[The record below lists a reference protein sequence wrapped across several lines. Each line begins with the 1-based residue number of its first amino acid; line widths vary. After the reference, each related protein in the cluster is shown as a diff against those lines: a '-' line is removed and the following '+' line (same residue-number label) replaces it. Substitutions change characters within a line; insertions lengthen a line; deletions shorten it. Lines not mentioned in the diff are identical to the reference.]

1 MKKLVG
7 IMLTLVLLL
16 TTAYAEVTM
25 TEAGEIAK
33 TKLGIS
39 SEYEDFSV
47 ELWDDD
53 TYNFTWGKEDG
64 HIGVTVSKE
73 GDILSYRKSEDK
85 PYDDTP
91 SLYKFTDEE
100 LESRALDFIKKVH
113 DKIWQEFVFEKI
125 EAYPFSD
132 DVWVSFKR
140 FKDGIEFCGDYV
152 TVYLDKETGEVTSME
167 TALTSG
173 EPEKADKILTREEAR
188 EIFAKNGNFRLEHV
202 FGERGEYSTVVYK
215 PVKTIRYI
223 DATTGEEVELYYEA
237 RPLYTANSSAEE
249 SLLMKD
255 EMAGGLTDAELEE
268 INKVEG
274 LMTKADAEKIMKNMK
289 NTDLKNYEVAS
300 SRINTYSLE
309 GVKKYELYLSLRTK
323 DKKGYGSIR
332 FNAETK
338 ELLAFNTYSDSKDE
352 KVEHTDK
359 KRSIAEKFVAEYYND
374 AEKLEDIT
382 IEETEG
388 TGYTPYTYC
397 VKELGALYTG
407 RGISLQIDKNG
418 IIRNYYVTDR
428 NEGDKFSDA
437 SRVFPVDDA
446 VKVYYENIDFEL
458 KYIQVFD
465 ENKEAKIVLA
475 YVVTDEPSFIE
486 GISLMPLEH
495 NLKEFKKTEE
505 EPDYIGHY
513 AEKEIDSLV
522 RNGVLRIEDGKFEPD
537 KALTW
542 EKAVEILNSATPK
555 YVEIPKGKE
564 NEEINRLE
572 AVKILIDSLG
582 HKEVAELKGIFKP
595 VFSDM
600 KDSADEGYTALAKGL
615 GIVNGDGKGNFKP
628 FDKTTN
634 ADFAIMVYNYLK
646 K

>member
-1 MKKLVG
+1 MKRLVG
-7 IMLTLVLLL
+7 ILLIAIMLM
-16 TTAYAEVTM
+16 TTVYAETDVKQ
-25 TEAGEIAK
+25 AAEIAK
-33 TKLGIS
+33 TRLEIPD
-39 SEYEDFSV
+39 EYTEFTVDLWAEDSYDFM
-47 ELWDDD
+47 WA
-53 TYNFTWGKEDG
+53 KEDG
-64 HIGVTVSKE
+64 HIGVSVNKE
-73 GDILSYRKSEDK
+73 GDVVSYRKWEDK
-85 PYDDTP
+85 PSEGRTA
-91 SLYKFTDEE
+91 LYKFTNEE
-100 LESRALDFIKKVH
+100 LEKWALDFIKKVYP
-113 DKIWQEFVFEKI
+113 DKWTEYVFDKVQTN
-125 EAYPFSD
+125 PFSD
-132 DVWVSFKR
+132 DVWVIYKR
-140 FKDGIEFCGDYV
+140 MRDGICFCDDFIS
-152 TVYLDKETGEVTSME
+152 VYFDKATGEVSFMEAVMTYGEAPVKGEIITS
-167 TALTSG
+167 
-173 EPEKADKILTREEAR
+173 EEAR
-188 EIFAKNGNFRLEHV
+188 EIFKSKGEFRLEHV
-202 FGERGEYSTVVYK
+202 FTDKDEYSTVVYK

-223 DATTGEEVELYYEA
+223 NATTGEEVELYYEA

-249 SLLMKD
+249 SMLMKD
-255 EMAGGLTDAELEE
+255 SAGGLTEAELDE

-289 NTDLKNYEVAS
+289 NTDLKNYEVVS

-338 ELLAFNTYSDSKDE
+338 ELLAFNTYSDDKEE
-352 KVEHTDK
+352 KVEYTDK
-359 KRSIAEKFVAEYYND
+359 NRSIAESFVKEYYAD
-374 AEKLEDIT
+374 ADKLEDIT
-382 IEETEG
+382 IRENAG

-407 RGISLQIDKNG
+407 RGVSLQIDKKG

-437 SRVFPVDDA
+437 SRVFPMEDA
-446 VKVYYENIDFEL
+446 TKVYYENIDFEL

-465 ENKEAKIVLA
+465 ENKEAKIILA

-486 GISLMPLEH
+486 GISLKPLKH

-505 EPDYIGHY
+505 KPDYIGHY

-542 EKAVEILNSATPK
+542 KKAVEILNSATPK

-582 HKEVAELKGIFKP
+582 HKEVAQLKGIFKP
-595 VFSDM
+595 VFNDM

-628 FDKTTN
+628 LDKTTN